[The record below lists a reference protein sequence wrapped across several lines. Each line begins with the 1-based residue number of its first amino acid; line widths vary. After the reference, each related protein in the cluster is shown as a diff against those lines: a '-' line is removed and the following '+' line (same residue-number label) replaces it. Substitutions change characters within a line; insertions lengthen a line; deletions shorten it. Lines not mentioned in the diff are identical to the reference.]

1 MQAQQQQAPPE
12 PLDMNKF
19 LPQLNQTL
27 ANMKRMNAQQL
38 GIMVQTQSEQ
48 IGRQHDTL
56 IQEIAP
62 LIQEVGRLLQENK
75 RLLTQIPKTKEEVP
89 IPDAMRSRD
98 PPKKETP
105 TLNTKVETKGK

>member
-1 MQAQQQQAPPE
+1 MQPQQAPPK
-12 PLDMNKF
+12 PLDLEKF

-56 IQEIAP
+56 IQEIGP
-62 LIQEVGRLLQENK
+62 LVQEVARLLEVVK
-75 RLLTQIPKTKEEVP
+75 GLEARIPEAKTE
-89 IPDAMRSRD
+89 RD
-98 PPKKETP
+98 PPKKEVP
-105 TLNTKVETKGK
+105 TLVTKVDPKTK